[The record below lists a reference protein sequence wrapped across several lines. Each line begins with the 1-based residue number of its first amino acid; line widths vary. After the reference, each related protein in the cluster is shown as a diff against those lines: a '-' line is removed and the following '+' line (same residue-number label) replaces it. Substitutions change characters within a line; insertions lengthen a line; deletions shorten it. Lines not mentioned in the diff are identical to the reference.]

1 MRPRAAFAAAAVAL
15 LASGCAT
22 SRQGLRSSPLVGRTV
37 EIAALEVSGDREVRL
52 TDGGAKVRVVDF
64 WATWCDPCREQL
76 PFLDRLSSELGPE
89 GLAVTG
95 VSFDED
101 RAAVQR
107 FLEHTPVSFQIL
119 WDKGGGALAERLEIT
134 RLPTTLVLDRRG
146 VVRDVH
152 LGFDPAEER
161 NIEDTG
167 RRRLAEAAE
176 PQQAPQDPPP

>member
-1 MRPRAAFAAAAVAL
+1 MRPRAVLAAAAVAM

-22 SRQGLRSSPLVGRTV
+22 SRQGLRSSALVGQTV
-37 EIAALEVSGDREVRL
+37 EISALDLSEREVRL
-52 TDGGAKVRVVDF
+52 TGGGAKVRVVDF

-76 PFLDRLSSELGPE
+76 PFLDRLASEYGPE
-89 GLAVTG
+89 GLVVTG

-101 RAAVQR
+101 RAALQR

-119 WDKGGGALAERLEIT
+119 WDKGGAALAERLEVT

-152 LGFDPAEER
+152 LGFDPAEGKS
-161 NIEDTG
+161 IEDTVK
-167 RRRLAEAAE
+167 RLLAEAGDPGE
-176 PQQAPQDPPP
+176 PPP